1 MYLSLM
7 TRCKLQIMARIIA
20 LAIMLMGLPVGAQAS
35 SYTETQ
41 LIQRAEQAI
50 SKISTLQAKFLQVS
64 SDGSVGE
71 GVLYFRRPTQ
81 LRLEYQNPNT
91 LTLITSRVWLYVD
104 DKIAKSVQAIPL
116 GQTPLS
122 PLLKK
127 TVSFR
132 SEEFATSASAR
143 DGIAVISMRKE
154 DGDAAGWV
162 KIDII
167 YRDSDPFLGLGVY
180 ESVVFNMYIISLVLS
195 RYNREDRTMSAVSW
209 HMQSYT
215 KGPAYNA

>member
-7 TRCKLQIMARIIA
+7 TRCKHYIMASILVLAFMVSWMPVAA
-20 LAIMLMGLPVGAQAS
+20 LAS

-41 LIQRAEQAI
+41 LIQQAEQAV
-50 SKISTLQAKFLQVS
+50 SKITTLQAKFLQVS

-81 LRLEYQNPNT
+81 LRLEYQNPNS

-122 PLLKK
+122 PLLKE

-132 SEEFATSASAR
+132 SEEFTTSASAR

-154 DGDAAGWV
+154 DGDAAGQLDLEFDTDSWQLRRW
-162 KIDII
+162 II
-167 YRDSDPFLGLGVY
+167 TDLLGVKTIVTLQNPVY
-180 ESVVFNMYIISLVLS
+180 GRALA
-195 RYNREDRTMSAVSW
+195 NRLFGVP
-209 HMQSYT
+209 SY
-215 KGPAYNA
+215 PLAADN

>member
-7 TRCKLQIMARIIA
+7 TRCKLQILARIIA
-20 LAIMLMGLPVGAQAS
+20 LAIMLMGLLVEAQAS

-154 DGDAAGWV
+154 DGDAAGQLDLEFDTDSWQLRRWV
-162 KIDII
+162 ITD
-167 YRDSDPFLGLGVY
+167 LLGVKTAVTLQNPVY
-180 ESVVFNMYIISLVLS
+180 GAALA
-195 RYNREDRTMSAVSW
+195 NRLFGVP
-209 HMQSYT
+209 SY
-215 KGPAYNA
+215 PLAPDN

>member
-1 MYLSLM
+1 
-7 TRCKLQIMARIIA
+7 
-20 LAIMLMGLPVGAQAS
+20 
-35 SYTETQ
+35 
-41 LIQRAEQAI
+41 
-50 SKISTLQAKFLQVS
+50 LQAKFLQVS

-116 GQTPLS
+116 GQTPLT
-122 PLLKK
+122 PLLQE

-132 SEEFATSASAR
+132 SPDFTTSAAAR

-154 DGDAAGWV
+154 DGDAAGQLDLEFDTDSWQLRRW
-162 KIDII
+162 II
-167 YRDSDPFLGLGVY
+167 TDLLGVKTTVTLQNPVY
-180 ESVVFNMYIISLVLS
+180 GGALA
-195 RYNREDRTMSAVSW
+195 NRLFGVP
-209 HMQSYT
+209 SYPLA
-215 KGPAYNA
+215 GDN

>member
-7 TRCKLQIMARIIA
+7 TRCKLQIMARVLA

-104 DKIAKSVQAIPL
+104 DKIVKSVQAIPL

-154 DGDAAGWV
+154 DGDAAGQLDLEFDTDSWQLRRWV
-162 KIDII
+162 ITD
-167 YRDSDPFLGLGVY
+167 LLGVKTTVTLQNPVY
-180 ESVVFNMYIISLVLS
+180 GTALA
-195 RYNREDRTMSAVSW
+195 NRLFGVP
-209 HMQSYT
+209 SY
-215 KGPAYNA
+215 PLASDN

>member
-7 TRCKLQIMARIIA
+7 TRCKLQIMARVLA

-104 DKIAKSVQAIPL
+104 DKIVKSVQAIPL

-154 DGDAAGWV
+154 DGDAAGQLDLEFDTDSWQLRRWV
-162 KIDII
+162 ITD
-167 YRDSDPFLGLGVY
+167 LLGVKTAVTLQNPVY
-180 ESVVFNMYIISLVLS
+180 GAALA
-195 RYNREDRTMSAVSW
+195 NRLFGVP
-209 HMQSYT
+209 SY
-215 KGPAYNA
+215 PLASDN

>member
-7 TRCKLQIMARIIA
+7 TRCKLQIMARVLA

-50 SKISTLQAKFLQVS
+50 SKISTLKAKFLQVS

-154 DGDAAGWV
+154 DGDAAGQLDLEFDTDSWQLRRWV
-162 KIDII
+162 ITD
-167 YRDSDPFLGLGVY
+167 LLGVKTTVTLQNPVY
-180 ESVVFNMYIISLVLS
+180 GTALA
-195 RYNREDRTMSAVSW
+195 NRLFGVP
-209 HMQSYT
+209 SY
-215 KGPAYNA
+215 PLASDN

>member
-7 TRCKLQIMARIIA
+7 TRCKLQILARIVA
-20 LAIMLMGLPVGAQAS
+20 LAIMLTGLSVEAQTS

-50 SKISTLQAKFLQVS
+50 SKISTLQAKFLQIS

-104 DKIAKSVQAIPL
+104 DKIAKSIQAIPL

-132 SEEFATSASAR
+132 SKEFATSASAR
-143 DGIAVISMRKE
+143 DGIAVISMRKK
-154 DGDAAGWV
+154 DGDAAGQLDLEFDTDSWHLRRWV
-162 KIDII
+162 ITDL
-167 YRDSDPFLGLGVY
+167 LGLKTTVTLQNPVY
-180 ESVVFNMYIISLVLS
+180 GTALA
-195 RYNREDRTMSAVSW
+195 NRLFRVP
-209 HMQSYT
+209 SYPLAT
-215 KGPAYNA
+215 DN

>member
-7 TRCKLQIMARIIA
+7 SRCKLQILARIVA
-20 LAIMLMGLPVGAQAS
+20 LAIMLTGLSVEAQTS

-50 SKISTLQAKFLQVS
+50 SKISTLQAKFLQIS

-122 PLLKK
+122 PLLKE

-154 DGDAAGWV
+154 DGDAAGQLDLEFDTDSWHLRRWV
-162 KIDII
+162 ITDL
-167 YRDSDPFLGLGVY
+167 LGLKTTVTLQNPVYGTALANRLFGVP
-180 ESVVFNMYIISLVLS
+180 
-195 RYNREDRTMSAVSW
+195 
-209 HMQSYT
+209 SY
-215 KGPAYNA
+215 PLASDN

>member
-7 TRCKLQIMARIIA
+7 TRCKLQIMARVLA
-20 LAIMLMGLPVGAQAS
+20 LAIMLMGLSVEAQAS

-104 DKIAKSVQAIPL
+104 DKIVKSVQAIPL

-154 DGDAAGWV
+154 DGDAAGQLDLEFDTDSWQLRRWV
-162 KIDII
+162 ITD
-167 YRDSDPFLGLGVY
+167 LLGVKTAVTLQNPVY
-180 ESVVFNMYIISLVLS
+180 GAALA
-195 RYNREDRTMSAVSW
+195 NRLFGVP
-209 HMQSYT
+209 SY
-215 KGPAYNA
+215 PLASDN

>member
-7 TRCKLQIMARIIA
+7 TRCKLQVIARVLA
-20 LAIMLMGLPVGAQAS
+20 LALMLMGLSVVVQAS

-132 SEEFATSASAR
+132 SKEFATSASAR
-143 DGIAVISMRKE
+143 DGIAVISMRKK
-154 DGDAAGWV
+154 DGDAAGQLDLEFDTDSWHLRRWV
-162 KIDII
+162 ITDL
-167 YRDSDPFLGLGVY
+167 LGLKTTVTLQNPVY
-180 ESVVFNMYIISLVLS
+180 GTALATRLFRVP
-195 RYNREDRTMSAVSW
+195 
-209 HMQSYT
+209 SYPLAT
-215 KGPAYNA
+215 DN